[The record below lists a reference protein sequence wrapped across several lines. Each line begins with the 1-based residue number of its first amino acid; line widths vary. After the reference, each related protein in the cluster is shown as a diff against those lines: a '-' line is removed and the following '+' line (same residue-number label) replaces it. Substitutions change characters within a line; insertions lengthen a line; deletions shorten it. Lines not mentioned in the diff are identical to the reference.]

1 MVMSLASCQ
10 SMKPAGNDTRANLT
24 NQSGSL
30 WVCEAFQLITF
41 AHEDDS
47 DTVIQII
54 EHNAAWEAL
63 CAEK

>member
-1 MVMSLASCQ
+1 MVISLASCQ
-10 SMKPAGNDTRANLT
+10 AMKPERNDTSANLI
-24 NQSGSL
+24 NHSGSL
-30 WVCEAFQLITF
+30 WICEAFRPITF

-47 DTVIQII
+47 NTVIQII